1 MPSKNFKISIDS
13 ILGGH
18 SKLSQFSSEGEFKNS
33 LAVDPDAEET
43 TGSNRSGG
51 VLTPVPST
59 ALTAGN
65 GTGIDAEP
73 LWLNTTPKTDN
84 VFVYDQS
91 GKVYEAVLA
100 SNTISDL
107 NNGAALTT
115 SSGNGAAYYDNYNY
129 FATNTNITR
138 YGPLNGVKVFL
149 QTYWSGLSLSALGN
163 GVTYPAPKIGT
174 TKYPN
179 HVMHRHVDD
188 KLYICDVMAAN
199 GTSTGRGAIHYI
211 KTTRTTAEGD
221 TNNGSTFNALDLPY
235 GVWPTDIESYGND
248 LVISAYEGDTS
259 SGNTRGLRGH
269 VYFWDTT
276 SSSFYK
282 DVEFEDPL
290 VSALEFVNGELI
302 AFSGNPKDIGCR
314 VSRFIG
320 GYSFEEIAYLEDSQP
335 PFAGATDSIM
345 SRLVFGGFSTNMGD
359 YGCLYAIG
367 SKIGKVTRGLFNI
380 MVTSTGTGTGVNVTS
395 CIIPENTDFTNTK
408 YLIGWRDGN
417 EYGIDR
423 NATTYRNSKFQSEVF
438 KVGKPFEVERVRIPL
453 NQAIAANMTLTVK
466 LLVDEESTSTT
477 IATINSTT
485 FSDSERFIDLHPN
498 VRGKHDF
505 FLELDWSGTSL
516 LSVNLPIE
524 IEGRIL
530 EN

>member
-1 MPSKNFKISIDS
+1 MPSKSFKISIDS

-33 LAVDPDAEET
+33 LAVDPDSEET
-43 TGSNRSGG
+43 TGSNRAGG

-59 ALTAGN
+59 ALTGN
-65 GTGIDAEP
+65 TMDAEP
-73 LWLNTTPKTDN
+73 LWMNSTPKTDD

-91 GKVYEAVLA
+91 GKVYTAVLA

-290 VSALEFVNGELI
+290 VSAF
-302 AFSGNPKDIGCR
+302 
-314 VSRFIG
+314 
-320 GYSFEEIAYLEDSQP
+320 
-335 PFAGATDSIM
+335 
-345 SRLVFGGFSTNMGD
+345 
-359 YGCLYAIG
+359 
-367 SKIGKVTRGLFNI
+367 
-380 MVTSTGTGTGVNVTS
+380 
-395 CIIPENTDFTNTK
+395 
-408 YLIGWRDGN
+408 
-417 EYGIDR
+417 
-423 NATTYRNSKFQSEVF
+423 
-438 KVGKPFEVERVRIPL
+438 
-453 NQAIAANMTLTVK
+453 
-466 LLVDEESTSTT
+466 
-477 IATINSTT
+477 
-485 FSDSERFIDLHPN
+485 
-498 VRGKHDF
+498 
-505 FLELDWSGTSL
+505 
-516 LSVNLPIE
+516 
-524 IEGRIL
+524 
-530 EN
+530 